1 MITERTFQKY
11 IDNFERINKQ
21 DLQKLVRN
29 LCDERNY
36 LFYLLENLNEGVL
49 VVDEYGVVT
58 HVNEGAKQILS
69 KSIRNDAK
77 VPLEQ
82 LIDDPELLHLIT
94 QQLKEGTRKVNI
106 EQGMIIPQE
115 RFLNVNIIPLWNK
128 NDSPKESLVIMAD
141 ITDKRNLRDEKA
153 RAEKIESL
161 IDLTA
166 GIAHEIGNP
175 LNSLNIHLDLLEKDL
190 KPLGLDASSEAL
202 KTLLIIREETMR
214 LDKIIKNFLAATRAQ
229 KLQVKLVNVNTVIED
244 VCFFLK
250 PEFEAKKVGLVLSLD
265 EKMQPALFDE
275 ERLKQMLINILKN
288 SIEAISEHGL
298 VQIGTYMKDKLICLS
313 VKDDG
318 CGIPEHQ
325 VGRIFD
331 AYYTTK
337 KEGAGLGLMIVYNIV
352 RDHGGRIEVRSRKGE
367 GTEFNVL
374 FPLRRDKLTL
384 PEGVRTL

>member
-1 MITERTFQKY
+1 
-11 IDNFERINKQ
+11 
-21 DLQKLVRN
+21 
-29 LCDERNY
+29 
-36 LFYLLENLNEGVL
+36 
-49 VVDEYGVVT
+49 
-58 HVNEGAKQILS
+58 
-69 KSIRNDAK
+69 
-77 VPLEQ
+77 
-82 LIDDPELLHLIT
+82 
-94 QQLKEGTRKVNI
+94 
-106 EQGMIIPQE
+106 MIIPQE

-141 ITDKRNLRDEKA
+141 ITDKRTLRDEKA

-190 KPLGLDASSEAL
+190 KPLGLDAASEAL

-288 SIEAISEHGL
+288 SIEAISENGL

-352 RDHGGRIEVRSRKGE
+352 RDHGGRIEVRSRTGE